1 MTCSRGRA
9 NPDRF
14 TQLRLFADSGG
25 FCQKP
30 DCLKALFLDLGAQN
44 LHIGE
49 MAHIVAAA
57 DEGPRAGPTLSTE
70 ERGAYAN
77 LLLLCPTCH
86 TIVDRAPLQYPDQDL
101 IGWKQQ
107 HRERIARLFGAVEY
121 VDRASAR
128 RAITPILD
136 ESSFVFRTWGPDQDY
151 RYNPESELADVW
163 RSKVLSVILPN
174 NRKLLNIL
182 DTNRRHLTATERQ
195 VLEAFRQH
203 VGDLERRH
211 LGDERGR
218 VGSRFPE
225 GMNALLGD

>member
-1 MTCSRGRA
+1 MACSRGKA
-9 NPDRF
+9 APDKN

-30 DCLKALFLDLGAQN
+30 DCLKALFIELGAQN

-57 DEGPRAGPTLSTE
+57 DDGPRARPRLSKE

-77 LLLLCPTCH
+77 LILLCPTCH
-86 TIVDRAPLQYPDQDL
+86 TIVDKAPLQYPDRDL

-121 VDRASAR
+121 ADRPSVR
-128 RAITPILD
+128 RAVSPILD
-136 ESSFVFRTWGPDQDY
+136 ENAFVFRTWGPDQDY

-163 RSKVLSVILPN
+163 KRKVLSVILPN

-182 DTNRRHLTATERQ
+182 DNNRRHLNAMERQ
-195 VLEAFRQH
+195 ILEAFRQH
-203 VGDLERRH
+203 VDDLERRH
-211 LGDERGR
+211 LGAERVG

-225 GMNALLGD
+225 GMNGLLGD